1 MFIIILKYINYIKYI
16 NKMERKNLLFTKKNC
31 QLSQKLVGMVDESH
45 KIIDS
50 NSVTLP
56 EELKKYEI
64 PFIIA
69 KNIIKPIEGENA
81 ITYLENIKFMYQSTN
96 NITNKVIQMKP
107 IVNELDQKGTNSQ
120 FNKITDEY
128 TFIEDGKNV
137 EKAQSSLE
145 NLDDS
150 KKIDFITEY
159 NNEPK
164 LKEEDTKQELKDM
177 VLNRNRQLQLHLQ
190 KRR

>member
-1 MFIIILKYINYIKYI
+1 
-16 NKMERKNLLFTKKNC
+16 MERKNLLFTKKNC
-31 QLSQKLVGMVDESH
+31 QLSQKLVQMIDESY

-50 NSVTLP
+50 SSVNLP

-64 PFIIA
+64 PFLIA

-81 ITYLENIKFMYQSTN
+81 VTYLENMKFMYQSTN
-96 NITNKVIQMKP
+96 NITNKVVQMKP
-107 IVNELDQKGTNSQ
+107 IVNELDHKGTNNQ

-137 EKAQSSLE
+137 EKSQSSLE

-159 NNEPK
+159 NNESK

>member
-1 MFIIILKYINYIKYI
+1 
-16 NKMERKNLLFTKKNC
+16 MERKNLLFIKKNC
-31 QLSQKLVGMVDESH
+31 QLSQKLVQMIDESY

-50 NSVTLP
+50 SSVNLP

-64 PFIIA
+64 PFLIA

-81 ITYLENIKFMYQSTN
+81 VTYLENMKFMYQSTN
-96 NITNKVIQMKP
+96 NITNKVVQMKP
-107 IVNELDQKGTNSQ
+107 IVNELDQKGINNQ

-137 EKAQSSLE
+137 EKSQSSLE

-159 NNEPK
+159 NNESK

>member
-1 MFIIILKYINYIKYI
+1 
-16 NKMERKNLLFTKKNC
+16 MERKNLLFIKNNC
-31 QLSQKLVGMVDESH
+31 QLSKKLVQMVD
-45 KIIDS
+45 DS
-50 NSVTLP
+50 YKVVDIGTVALP
-56 EELKKYEI
+56 EELKKYEV
-64 PFIIA
+64 PFLIV
-69 KNIIKPIEGENA
+69 KNIIKPVEGENA

-107 IVNELDQKGTNSQ
+107 IVNELDQKGTNKQ

-128 TFIEDGKNV
+128 TFIEDGKNI
-137 EKAQSSLE
+137 EKAQTSLE

-150 KKIDFITEY
+150 KKIDFVTDY
-159 NNEPK
+159 NNEKK
-164 LKEEDTKQELKDM
+164 LKEEDTKAELKEM

>member
-31 QLSQKLVGMVDESH
+31 QLSQKLVGMVDESY

-50 NSVTLP
+50 NSVNLP

-64 PFIIA
+64 PFLIA

-107 IVNELDQKGTNSQ
+107 IVNELDQKGINSQ

-137 EKAQSSLE
+137 EKSQSSLE

-159 NNEPK
+159 NNESK